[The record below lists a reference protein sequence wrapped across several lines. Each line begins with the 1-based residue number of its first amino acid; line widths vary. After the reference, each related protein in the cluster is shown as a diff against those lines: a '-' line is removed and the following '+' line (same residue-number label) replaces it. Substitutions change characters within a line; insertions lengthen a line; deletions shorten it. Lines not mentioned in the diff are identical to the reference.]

1 MSDPVG
7 SCKYSDITVFS
18 FHPVKMITTA
28 EGGMAMTNK
37 KEIYEKLILLRSHG
51 ITRNSKYYKDKK
63 QRDQKWY
70 YEQLELGFNYRMN
83 DLQAALGMSQ
93 LNRLNFF
100 VKKRNSIARFYNKK
114 LIDLPIIL
122 PTVRSNTSSSFHL
135 YIIQIN
141 KELKKNRNTI
151 FKKLLKLGI
160 GVNVHYIPIHL
171 QPFFKKQGFK
181 LGQFKNSENFYKNSI
196 TIPLHVGL
204 KKFQLNKIISSI
216 KKCLKS

>member
-1 MSDPVG
+1 
-7 SCKYSDITVFS
+7 
-18 FHPVKMITTA
+18 
-28 EGGMAMTNK
+28 
-37 KEIYEKLILLRSHG
+37 
-51 ITRNSKYYKDKK
+51 
-63 QRDQKWY
+63 
-70 YEQLELGFNYRMN
+70 MN
-83 DLQAALGMSQ
+83 DLQAALGISQ

-171 QPFFKKQGFK
+171 QPAARKLKYK
-181 LGQFKNSENFYKNSI
+181 LGDFKITEAQSKKILTLPVNQFLKIIDLKKICKEINNFYEN
-196 TIPLHVGL
+196 
-204 KKFQLNKIISSI
+204 
-216 KKCLKS
+216 